1 MRYDTSNKQVLY
13 EDEDTTSMIYLYV
26 EETRPL
32 IQLLQSEIA
41 RAEDHLLMDNGLS
54 RKERK
59 ELKVEIIKHDKLIMG
74 LIYLRRLLGY
84 NIGLEIDDDSTDDG
98 AEY

>member
-13 EDEDTTSMIYLYV
+13 EAEDTTSMIYLYV

-41 RAEDHLLMDNGLS
+41 RAEDHLLMEDGLS

-59 ELKVEIIKHDKLIMG
+59 ELKVEIIKMK
-74 LIYLRRLLGY
+74 
-84 NIGLEIDDDSTDDG
+84 S
-98 AEY
+98 